1 MYKHLSHYYI
11 QASYD
16 APYTILFS
24 TIVENSYLVNNV
36 QNRDRMRYVDQ
47 ALDELRNDANVISH
61 YDKQIAK
68 GPKGK
73 IEDVKYVLSPS
84 LSFISEIKKANRRQ
98 MEITDQARQ
107 LGLLSPTKIAEYQA
121 EELRQVA
128 AVKYP
133 TITRGK
139 L

>member
-1 MYKHLSHYYI
+1 
-11 QASYD
+11 
-16 APYTILFS
+16 
-24 TIVENSYLVNNV
+24 VNNA
-36 QNRDRMRYVDQ
+36 QNRDRMRYIDQ
-47 ALDELRNDANVISH
+47 ALDELRQDANVISH

-84 LSFISEIKKANRRQ
+84 LRFISEIKKANRRQ

-107 LGLLSPTKIAEYQA
+107 LGLLIPTKITEHQA
-121 EELRQVA
+121 EELRQA
-128 AVKYP
+128 AADQYP
-133 TITRGK
+133 TITRAK

>member
-1 MYKHLSHYYI
+1 
-11 QASYD
+11 
-16 APYTILFS
+16 
-24 TIVENSYLVNNV
+24 VENSYLVNNA

-47 ALDELRNDANVISH
+47 ALDELRQGANVILH
-61 YDKQIAK
+61 YDKQVAK

-84 LSFISEIKKANRRQ
+84 LRFISEIKKANRRQ

-107 LGLLSPTKIAEYQA
+107 LGLLSPTKIAEHQA
-121 EELRQVA
+121 EKLRQA
-128 AVKYP
+128 AADQYP
-133 TITRGK
+133 TITRAK